1 MAVASYTTDLTSF
14 ESWEASGGSSSG
26 LEEMNGYTITQGNTG
41 DTADP
46 DNPIQG
52 TLHASIAQRNTGQ
65 GSLVAVR
72 PTGVSLA
79 AGEAFFFWATF
90 LQSRAIN
97 SFANDGLVGFVGT
110 GPGAYY
116 RWTIGGN
123 DFGRNPYGGY
133 TNYVCDPTIST
144 ANAVRVTQ
152 GSPGTTYDHVGFG
165 CDVQTAINRGNP
177 YNLDAIYYGRGE
189 AIVTGGTS
197 TDADATFDGLAT
209 VNDNNANR
217 WGLFQEQFGSYLWK
231 GLLTLGTSAS
241 AVEFTDSN
249 KAIFIDD
256 VRVVAS
262 DFNKIEINNT
272 ASNVTWT
279 NINISS
285 LGSVARGQL
294 EMIDGASFSADTCV
308 FTDMDTF
315 TFQKGTGNCN
325 INNSTFRRCY
335 NVTSNGATFDNCTFD
350 SQETAGG
357 FAIALDLTNAS
368 GSADAAQIANIPNC
382 TFISPGVDAYAIDL
396 GTISSNVAVSVDL
409 DNVTFDGYT
418 AGSLGNFSNQTAGF
432 GPNFGIFVTYTG
444 TATLT
449 INVTNGST
457 TPSIINTGSGTVTLA
472 APPVNFTLN
481 NLKDGTEVRLIEAA
495 TNSSICGVETVE
507 DARLSSTGID
517 NGFGTVTVTGSTD
530 NNTFNFAYQYGG
542 SPTNIFAAI
551 ISGSSFEI
559 IYQDF
564 VLGANN
570 FSTSIAQQ
578 DDRNF
583 NNPA

>member
-14 ESWEASGGSSSG
+14 ESWEASGGSSST
-26 LEEMNGYTITQGNTG
+26 LEEMTGYTVTQANTG

-72 PTGVSLA
+72 PTGISLA

-197 TDADATFDGLAT
+197 TDADATFDGLAST
-209 VNDNNANR
+209 NDDNANR

-231 GLLTLGTSAS
+231 GLLTLGTSAA
-241 AVEFTDSN
+241 AVEFTDKN

-272 ASNVTWT
+272 ASNITWT

-285 LGSVARGQL
+285 LGSVSRGQF
-294 EMIDGASFSADTCV
+294 EMVDGASFSADTCV
-308 FTDMDTF
+308 FTDMGTF

-325 INNSTFRRCY
+325 IKDSTFRRCD

-357 FAIALDLTNAS
+357 FSIALDLTNAS

-449 INVTNGST
+449 INVINDST
-457 TPSIINTGSGTVTLA
+457 IPSIINTGSGTVTLA
-472 APPVNFTLN
+472 APPRNFKLTG
-481 NLKDGTEVRLIEAA
+481 LKDRTEVRLV
-495 TNSSICGVETVE
+495 NSSTNTEIAGVENVIGGVG
-507 DARLSSTGID
+507 TGIN
-517 NGFGTVTVTGSTD
+517 NGGGAVTVSGTTD
-530 NNTFNFAYQYGG
+530 NNTFNYAYQY
-542 SPTNIFAAI
+542 SSDINILAAVL
-551 ISGSSFEI
+551 SSSTYEV
-559 IYQDF
+559 IYLESSLQNSDKDIP
-564 VLGANN
+564 V
-570 FSTSIAQQ
+570 QQ
-578 DDRNF
+578 QIDRNS
-583 NNPA
+583 NL